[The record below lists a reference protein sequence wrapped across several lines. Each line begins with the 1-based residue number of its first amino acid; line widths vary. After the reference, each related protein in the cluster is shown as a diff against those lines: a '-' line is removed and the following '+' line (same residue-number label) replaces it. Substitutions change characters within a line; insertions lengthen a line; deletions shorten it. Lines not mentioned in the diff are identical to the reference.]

1 MSVSLDEAPS
11 PEGLGQ
17 RAAAGAVWMTAQK
30 WVTRLTGLATIAIL
44 TRVLAPADFG
54 VVAAAST
61 ILPLVYLLSD
71 LGFSSYIVQV
81 RETENRMLST
91 SFWFSASVGALL
103 CLVLVSAAPLIALI
117 YHLPALVPVLRV
129 MTASVGLA
137 ALGSVPT
144 ALLKRKM
151 AFRALA
157 LQGSA
162 AALVGQVVAVAAT
175 LAGAGVWAL
184 VAQTVVAQAVTT
196 GAAWVNARWRPS
208 FTFSRA
214 QFKDMV
220 TFGGQVVGV
229 DLIAFVRTWAET
241 AIVAS
246 ALGAVG
252 LGYLAIAQ
260 RLIQVVQD
268 VGAVALVQVS
278 TVTFAKVRETS
289 ERLRNAYLRAL
300 TVAYA
305 AVAPLLTFVAVAAG
319 EIVPLLF
326 GNQWGVSVAV
336 AQGLA
341 VAAIFTLG
349 AMVDQGLFYGTGHPG
364 RWFWYA
370 LIVDAVTVG
379 TTAIAVR
386 WGLVGVAIGFVVVAF
401 LATVIRWVLVGR
413 LLDTTAATVARP
425 FAGISVPVVLSA
437 AAGFGVMFAVH
448 SFPRLIAVACVG
460 LTVLAVHLVGVRVV
474 QPRVFVDMVTLLRL
488 DRIRARLSRRAPRRS
503 AGPARNRTDST
514 PARKD

>member
-1 MSVSLDEAPS
+1 MSVSLDPAPS

-30 WVTRLTGLATIAIL
+30 WVTRLTGVATIAIL
-44 TRVLAPADFG
+44 TRILSPADFG

-81 RETENRMLST
+81 AKTEDRMLST
-91 SFWFSASVGALL
+91 SFWFSAIIGVLL
-103 CLVLVSAAPLIALI
+103 CLVLLTSAPLIALI
-117 YHLPALVPVLRV
+117 FKLPALVPVLRV

-162 AALVGQVVAVAAT
+162 AALVGQVVAVVAT
-175 LAGAGVWAL
+175 VSGSGVWAL

-196 GAAWVNARWRPS
+196 GAAWVNAGWRPS
-208 FTFSRA
+208 WAFSRV

-220 TFGGQVVGV
+220 NFGGQVVGV
-229 DLIAFVRTWAET
+229 DLIAFARTWAET

-260 RLIQVVQD
+260 RLIAVVQD

-319 EIVPLLF
+319 QIVPLLF
-326 GNQWGVSVAV
+326 GSQWGSSVAV

-341 VAAIFTLG
+341 VAAILTLG
-349 AMVDQGLFYGTGHPG
+349 AMVDQGLFYGSGHPG

-370 LIVDAVTVG
+370 LIVDSATVG

-386 WGLVGVAIGFVVVAF
+386 YGLVGVALGFVVVAF
-401 LATVIRWVLVGR
+401 LATVTRWVLVGR
-413 LLDTTAATVARP
+413 LLQTSPGTVARP
-425 FAGISVPVVLSA
+425 FAGISVPVALSA
-437 AAGFGVMFAVH
+437 AAGFGMLVAIH

-460 LTVLAVHLVGVRVV
+460 LTVLIVHVVGVRLV
-474 QPRVFVDMVTLLRL
+474 QPRVFVDMVTLLRV
-488 DRIRARLSRRAPRRS
+488 DRIRERMSPQRPRRS
-503 AGPARNRTDST
+503 AGPASTRTDST
-514 PARKD
+514 DARED

>member
-1 MSVSLDEAPS
+1 MTVSLDDLPS
-11 PEGLGQ
+11 SEGLGR

-30 WVTRLTGLATIAIL
+30 WVTRLTGLATVAIL
-44 TRVLAPADFG
+44 TRILAPADFG
-54 VVAAAST
+54 VVAAAAT

-81 RETENRMLST
+81 KETDPKMLST
-91 SFWFSASVGALL
+91 GFWFSAAAGALL
-103 CLVLVSAAPLIALI
+103 CLALVAAAPLIAAI
-117 YHLPALVPVLRV
+117 YRLPPLVPVLRV

-162 AALVGQVVAVAAT
+162 AAVVGQVVAVVAT
-175 LAGAGVWAL
+175 LSGAGVWAL

-196 GAAWVNARWRPS
+196 GAAWINARWRPS
-208 FTFSRA
+208 WTFSRTR
-214 QFKDMV
+214 FREMV

-246 ALGAVG
+246 ALGAAG

-278 TVTFAKVRETS
+278 TVTFAKVRETA
-289 ERLRNAYLRAL
+289 ERLRGAYLRAL
-300 TVAYA
+300 TLAYA
-305 AVAPLLTFVAVAAG
+305 AVAPLLTFVAVGAG
-319 EIVPLLF
+319 QVVPLLF
-326 GNQWGVSVAV
+326 GEQWGASIPV

-341 VAAIFTLG
+341 VAGILTLG
-349 AMVDQGLFYGTGHPG
+349 AMVDQGLFYGMGKPG

-370 LIVDAVTVG
+370 LVVDSVTVG
-379 TTAIAVR
+379 TTAVAVQF
-386 WGLVGVAIGFVVVAF
+386 GLVGVAIGFVGVAF
-401 LATVIRWVLVGR
+401 CATVVRWVLVGR
-413 LLDTTAATVARP
+413 LVEASTTTVARP
-425 FAGISVPVVLSA
+425 FAGISVPVALSA
-437 AAGFGVMFAVH
+437 AAGFGVMFLAQPL
-448 SFPRLIAVACVG
+448 PRLLATACVG
-460 LTVLAVHLVGVRVV
+460 VAVLAVHVVGVRLV
-474 QPRVFVDMVTLLRL
+474 QPRVFTDMVTLLRV
-488 DRIRARLSRRAPRRS
+488 DRLRERFLTRRPRRS
-503 AGPARNRTDST
+503 AGPTSPRSTD
-514 PARKD
+514 RMED